1 MYTKDTTKTR
11 LLVKHLPDGL
21 YKETNDTQLE
31 RISVYYNEIGSNEY
45 LRSSCS
51 LS

>member
-1 MYTKDTTKTR
+1 MTCK
-11 LLVKHLPDGL
+11 
-21 YKETNDTQLE
+21 LE

-45 LRSSCS
+45 LRSSESCS